1 MIFIKKVSEL
11 EKTLCSD
18 SFLAQSLLILM
29 TFYCVVSLDW
39 CASFLQGRV
48 RPLLAPPYSDLLS
61 PWYRDLISC
70 LKPKW
75 NVHSVRASPRS
86 QTLLERRLVPT

>member
-11 EKTLCSD
+11 EKTLCSY

-29 TFYCVVSLDW
+29 TFCCVVSLDW
-39 CASFLQGRV
+39 CASLRRAGSSPPRSFLLRLAVSLVQGSH
-48 RPLLAPPYSDLLS
+48 LL
-61 PWYRDLISC
+61 C
-70 LKPKW
+70 LEPKW
-75 NVHSVRASPRS
+75 NVHSVRASPQP